1 MSKKMLIRIL
11 TGLAIIAC
19 VLPPI
24 LLGGIALECLIAFVV
39 ACSAYE
45 ISSMCDQKP
54 HYVRTALLFA
64 VIELMGHIDD
74 LQVPFAAALFM
85 ILLFLAHYCDKD
97 FNEDMVAYTF
107 MTGMIIVF
115 AIHGITRIYAVQ
127 KGWGMMFVAF
137 ATYLCDTGAYFF
149 GSFFGKHKMA
159 PLISPNKTWEG
170 AVGGYLAGAIGS
182 YIWGRYLCPA
192 FPAELVLCGALILPA
207 VGEIG
212 DLAFSSIKRRFG
224 IKDFGSLLPGHGG
237 VLDRVDSL
245 LFCLMVFNGLIL
257 LWGLK

>member
-1 MSKKMLIRIL
+1 MLTRIL
-11 TGLAIIAC
+11 TGLVIIAC

-24 LLGGIALECLIAFVV
+24 LLGGIPMECLIAFV
-39 ACSAYE
+39 AAFAAYE
-45 ISSMCDQKP
+45 ISSMSDQKP
-54 HYVRTALLFA
+54 HYFRTAALFA
-64 VIELMGHIDD
+64 AIELMGHIDD
-74 LQVPFAAALFM
+74 LQLPFAAALFM
-85 ILLFLAHYCDKD
+85 ILLFLAHFCDQD
-97 FNEDMVAYTF
+97 FSEDMIAYTF
-107 MTGMIIVF
+107 LTGMIMVF

-127 KGWGMMFVAF
+127 KGWGMMFVAV

-170 AVGGYLAGAIGS
+170 AIGGYLIGALGS
-182 YIWGRYLCPA
+182 YLWGKYLCPA
-192 FPAELVLCGALILPA
+192 FPAGLILCGALILPA

-212 DLAFSSIKRRFG
+212 DLAFSSIKRRFD

-257 LWGLK
+257 LLGV